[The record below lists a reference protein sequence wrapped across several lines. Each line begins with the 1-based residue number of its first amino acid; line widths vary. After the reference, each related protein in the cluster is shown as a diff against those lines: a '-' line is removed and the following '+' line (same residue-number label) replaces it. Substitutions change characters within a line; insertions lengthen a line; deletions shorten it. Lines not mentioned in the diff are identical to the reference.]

1 MAICPFAFWKPLPQ
15 NDRTGR
21 TITPRSV
28 ALHTTTSGD
37 VEPYKFF
44 ASPGAAGVESH
55 FWVGNEGQIHQYM
68 DTHNKAD
75 CQMDGNAYAI
85 SIETAD
91 NGARNPDDLSG
102 WTTAQMAALTRLGA
116 WICKT
121 HSIPAV
127 KCPAWNGWGIGY
139 HCQFNGS
146 PGWNTDHACPGRHKI
161 AQVPSVIANV
171 KAALDPP
178 PKPIHHLWLSLFLE
192 AQSDIP
198 HNRTVRAHGETVI
211 TAERSLA
218 DFGFA
223 KGPAPDGHYGTSTV
237 ENCKGFQALVSPG
250 LKPTGNLGPLEWA
263 RLAGGPKDGKHHA
276 RFIPEIGTL
285 PTVPKGK

>member
-1 MAICPFAFWKPLPQ
+1 MAICPFALWKPLPQ
-15 NDRTGR
+15 NARTGR

-37 VEPYKFF
+37 VEPWKFF
-44 ASPGAAGVESH
+44 ASPGANGVESH

-75 CQMDGNAYAI
+75 CQMDGNTYAI

-102 WTTAQMAALTRLGA
+102 WTPAQMVSLTRLGA
-116 WICKT
+116 WICHT

-127 KCPAWNGWGIGY
+127 KVPTWDGWGVGY

-171 KAALDPP
+171 KAALA
-178 PKPIHHLWLSLFLE
+178 PKLTPYWLSLLLE
-192 AQSDIP
+192 ARQKDM
-198 HNRTVRAHGETVI
+198 HRARTVVTHAATTNATEKALKKWGYPGNLIV
-211 TAERSLA
+211 
-218 DFGFA
+218 
-223 KGPAPDGHYGTSTV
+223 DGHYGIGTDEAV
-237 ENCKGFQALVSPG
+237 KWFQAKVSPG
-250 LKPTGNLGPLEWA
+250 VKPDGILGEKEWS
-263 RLAGGPKDGKHHA
+263 RLAGGPDGKDL
-276 RFIPEIGTL
+276 FVPELGNYKKWI
-285 PTVPKGK
+285 